1 MPHLRCRRPRRSQ
14 IHLGLVVLYILWN
27 EKVVSENSG
36 TPKSSILIG
45 FSIINHPI
53 WGTPIFGN
61 TQKSSRINMCQ
72 HALSFGPSLPSPP
85 HAAFPSSSGC
95 PESGFVSV
103 CIFWPLLL
111 GIAWDVWKE
120 ATTWIYNIYIN
131 IHIIWSHIDSFLLT
145 CFFQGLNYPAIS
157 RESSAPPKPSADK
170 GALSRFNS
178 WYSWLFGWF
187 WNLCLENHWPKSA
200 TNKNNNW
207 EMAWYGCLGR
217 WLFFWGECQSSN
229 GSWFWPFPTSST
241 ELGWHTLN
249 LLVLF
254 KEVTSVWRIK
264 HIQIK
269 VDSWGNDGRIC
280 QVLGGHS
287 PDCSVFQ
294 RWACNRCCLKI
305 HHKWWRW
312 RKS

>member
-120 ATTWIYNIYIN
+120 ATTWIYIYKYIYISYDLIL
-131 IHIIWSHIDSFLLT
+131 IHFSSHVFFKDWITQQFRENPPLL
-145 CFFQGLNYPAIS
+145 LNHQQTRVP
-157 RESSAPPKPSADK
+157 
-170 GALSRFNS
+170 
-178 WYSWLFGWF
+178 W
-187 WNLCLENHWPKSA
+187 
-200 TNKNNNW
+200 
-207 EMAWYGCLGR
+207 
-217 WLFFWGECQSSN
+217 
-229 GSWFWPFPTSST
+229 
-241 ELGWHTLN
+241 
-249 LLVLF
+249 
-254 KEVTSVWRIK
+254 
-264 HIQIK
+264 
-269 VDSWGNDGRIC
+269 VDSILDILGFLDGFGICAWKIIGRSQQPTKTTTERWHDMAAWVGGFFFEGNVSQAMVRGFDLF
-280 QVLGGHS
+280 QPVQQNLG
-287 PDCSVFQ
+287 DT
-294 RWACNRCCLKI
+294 L
-305 HHKWWRW
+305 
-312 RKS
+312 